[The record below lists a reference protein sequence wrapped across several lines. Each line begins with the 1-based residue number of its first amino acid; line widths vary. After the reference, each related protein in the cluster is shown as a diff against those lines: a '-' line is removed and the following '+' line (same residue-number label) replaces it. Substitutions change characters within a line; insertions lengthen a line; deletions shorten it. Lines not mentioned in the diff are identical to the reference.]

1 MQFDLYLESGP
12 QHRKTWVFIPG
23 LPGCTVR
30 GLTTDAALEAVP
42 AAILERLDFL
52 RLHGENAPDPV
63 FWSCARAWGAAAKDP
78 RRPASPLQV

>member
-30 GLTTDAALEAVP
+30 GPTTEAALEP
-42 AAILERLDFL
+42 SR
-52 RLHGENAPDPV
+52 
-63 FWSCARAWGAAAKDP
+63 P
-78 RRPASPLQV
+78 RSANGSTS